1 MAKIEDMESGEI
13 IKKAV
18 KIGLTGA
25 LIIIGLII
33 LFGTFYTIQSGYEG
47 VLLTFNRASPAG
59 ITPGLHV
66 KFPLVQSVVRFNMQT
81 QKYGAD
87 ATQTTLESAA
97 SKDLQVVKM
106 RIVVNY
112 HLSASKAPDVFTNLG
127 TGYVDKVIVPTV
139 HEAAKAT
146 TAQFTAI
153 DLITNREAVR
163 AEIENL
169 LKTKLA
175 PYNIIVE
182 QVSITDFDFSEQFN
196 TAIENKVTAEQNAL
210 TEQNKLEVVKFQAQQ
225 VVAKADGDRDARIA
239 LATGESKY
247 VELIQEQLQKS
258 PQYVEY
264 VKWNKWNGAM
274 PSFYMA
280 GGNTPLI
287 MSLPSFATSTINETT
302 Q

>member
-1 MAKIEDMESGEI
+1 MEDD
-13 IKKAV
+13 IKKV
-18 KIGLTGA
+18 LKIALTGGVI
-25 LIIIGLII
+25 LILLI
-33 LFGTFYTIQSGYEG
+33 LFFGTFYTIRSGQEG
-47 VLLTFNRASPAG
+47 VLLTFNRAAPIG
-59 ITPGLHV
+59 IDPGLHV
-66 KFPLVQSVVRFNMQT
+66 KFPLVQSVVRFDMQT

-87 ATQTTLESAA
+87 ASQSTLESAA

-112 HLSASKAPDVFTNLG
+112 HLAQSRAPEVFTNLG
-127 TGYVDKVIVPTV
+127 VGYVDKVIVPTV

-169 LKTKLA
+169 LKAKLA

-225 VVAKADGDRDARIA
+225 VVAKASGDRDARIA
-239 LATGESKY
+239 LATGEAKY
-247 VELIQEQLQKS
+247 VELIQAQLKQS

-264 VKWNKWNGAM
+264 IKWTKWNGVL

-287 MSLPSFATSTINETT
+287 MSLPSFATMTNETST
-302 Q
+302 SSQ